1 MAGGLGDAWRPELHP
16 RDRFGRFRSKWK
28 LSGSAE
34 RLVDEILS
42 SFNPVQFK
50 SEDEASNWLS
60 QRVTGAHAK
69 GTMPGKPPAEVA
81 AYLQHSVDAN
91 AAVRAGH
98 DSPEVSGLDQWWEPS
113 DEAMI
118 LTRVV
123 GPEAFGLNA
132 SNSDAVEEWTSKL
145 VQDHAPGSTN
155 LGTPIQ
161 AGPGD
166 ITMYIAAPKGTKMIV
181 PGNGREILTSPDTTY
196 RITHVQRNA
205 NGGHDALAVAI
216 PGNSKGQGR
225 VKQLGTKLRP
235 TPLTEEEKADIGP
248 QAPAR
253 ELPNAPSGTPL
264 QQSAPSAPEG
274 SAPAAPL
281 AAPVKKA
288 RAPRKP
294 KEPNPLDQPP
304 PGEGPSKLTG
314 KTEESAALHAWMQ
327 SRQGYPIN
335 PTPKDVQITRDG
347 LDMQKVSDIRDAAK
361 NLDLDL
367 PPLKGTTK
375 EDLVDSITHQLIG
388 RRAGTPPK
396 RGPERLAPETSGP
409 SANAMHAARRREEA
423 AAEKARAAEVGPI
436 GAPPAGQ
443 APSEAEIRAKAVAA
457 HQQAV
462 EAMKGD
468 RPVKLLDVVKKMSDA
483 GVSDGDINAE
493 LQRMLDSGEMRRGS
507 ADGTVI
513 HHPLN
518 AQAEERAQILSDL
531 KAARKAA
538 APEAPGTPEV
548 PEKPVRAA
556 RKTATKAAPARAV
569 PAKAVPAP
577 VSVPEEKAPE
587 APSTPP
593 APSTPEPVKASLA
606 QDATALRVK
615 QNLGDNPDETK
626 LMKGALDHEEAAN
639 HFRTLARNSE
649 NRAGA
654 PESKKAAIAH
664 YKAMAQ
670 LHQDEA
676 KSLRERAAK
685 ARAAEEKAS
694 AAEEKASQAVEKVA
708 EAPKAVEKASEKATP
723 ELSMPEHTRPS
734 TRFADNAL
742 KDAKKNLNKDP
753 DGVVDK
759 LRSDAEQLRSEPVED
774 PRDLVDNLS
783 DVDSET
789 MREVSHQDAEKLDEI
804 ADQLEKAVGDSR
816 ENAGKANALE
826 RKAAIRRETRNRS
839 AENPVQ
845 LSDDSKAALE
855 RAKAASDRR
864 LEERRKEEEAKDEA
878 ARAKFEPWLKAA
890 GVKESDLSEL
900 QKTGLMIVAGNT
912 KLSKPEMIRRLR
924 TKKGDTLLDKIAD
937 AAEMPAGM
945 KRSTKGAPEGRAA
958 LKQISARMADAPKG
972 FDENGLSELDTSAE
986 TTFDDAPNWSP
997 AKKAKVDRA
1006 LRLYRNT
1013 TFKKINNFL
1022 RGDEKDNTIDI
1033 RETRGAERVKE
1044 DILADHVQPI
1054 DDAMKASRTKG
1065 PVTLWRGVG
1074 RDSTSLRQLG
1084 ADFNPDSGNAVGREF
1099 TDPTFVSTSA
1109 DPEVGRMFGGGA
1121 LMRLHVPGGVGAIQ
1135 LTNWKTEERHNDEAE
1150 VLLQR
1155 GLKFRVTG
1163 DHMEQMGVSRR
1174 WVRDADGN
1182 EKQVETPHMER
1193 VLDVDVIPQQV
1204 SAPAKKAAPSAPS
1217 RPSGENGVMLAA
1229 RTRQA
1234 HIDKTRPLAELAAA
1248 LNERHHETVGD
1259 PDHPRIMRN
1268 DQRIGLKDLEKELP
1282 DLAGEKLKGVDQL
1295 RAAGPDELA
1304 AKAEEIAKRNGIT
1317 LHGSN
1322 GDVEPFDPKRHN
1334 VLGKRPEVGSPV
1346 QVLRPG
1352 TSMDYNGEHVSL
1364 DKAVVHSLNADE
1376 VKKAADE
1383 GHKVDPKLL
1392 PKAAAP
1398 TTKTA
1403 TPSPSVPSGKRSD
1416 QLDEIAKSADVDL
1429 KALGPKGLEGLKED
1443 LDNPKMTRADVVRG
1457 LRRHADSLENST
1469 VIRYGGHIGRNE
1481 SDDFKRE
1488 NLANLAKGKQNVAE
1502 IRKLADAVAKAKL
1515 TPHGGQATESAAP
1528 RGLEQHIA
1536 ALDAM
1541 TTRKEAMDY
1550 LANVKGAELNGL
1562 AKHYNVSSTMESTVA
1577 GRRRAIADATG
1588 GGVETHVN
1596 VSGHA
1601 RNMGSGVV
1609 GGDERDIARRDTEAA
1624 QRAEK
1629 AAVGKLILPE
1639 HAELSTRRA
1648 DNSVKDAQRMLER
1661 GDSPAQV
1668 AQHLRDAAETQRND
1682 PVQDSRDLI
1691 HNTVDRDPAELRAM
1705 NRGDVTALNTL
1716 AKKVEK
1722 LRPIEPAAK
1731 KAAPAPARPEIP
1743 LADTADY
1750 ERRVAAARAAGT
1762 INDRQVR
1769 RALAGD
1775 REAQARVIKTAT
1787 PSKPKVATSTTPK
1800 VHDVAPAEAKTTGL
1814 TGELVNHVRNAK
1826 DDTEARQL
1834 LAKTQ
1839 LTTLRAMGRENG
1851 VPPFTS
1857 KMKKADMIYAIVSH
1871 VRGGGSAPAVPA
1883 TPSREDRVAAH
1894 LLRRAEESQPG
1905 SAARILNDM
1914 PAEHRQLVKDAVD
1927 RVTGTKTPAAT
1938 AQVKKAPSTPDVVP
1952 DVSTTDVRGA
1962 KPVSEMNKDE
1972 LLDEAYN
1979 RGIANPTQYTIAQL
1993 RGLLGLPGGGG
2004 ASSGNGLKM
2013 SDKPLIPNTWGT
2025 GGGPVHFHE
2034 SGAIGRA
2041 LRFMGDEKRLDVSGE
2056 PLANVLGR
2064 IATDGVTGR
2073 KTTQQVLDSLKE
2085 VNAKLPE
2092 GSKARK
2098 ELTNTIEDLDAPPR
2112 HIRLPETAPAP
2123 LQKLMDT
2130 FSTIPLARRTHNRT
2144 TGKAE
2149 SRNEMDELK
2158 QVADEFAAGE
2168 ISGFRLIKKVSQIQN
2183 RRHESQ
2189 EGRMEIDRAVREAV
2203 KELEAMGLST
2213 PKPST

>member
-34 RLVDEILS
+34 KLVDEILS

-91 AAVRAGH
+91 AAIRAGH
-98 DSPEVSGLDQWWEPS
+98 DSPEVSSQDKWWESS

-132 SNSDAVEEWTSKL
+132 GNSDAIEEWTSKL

-166 ITMYIAAPKGTKMIV
+166 VTMYIAAPKGTKMIV
-181 PGNGREILTSPDTTY
+181 PGNGREVLTSPDTTY

-205 NGGHDALAVAI
+205 NGGHDVLAVAI

-235 TPLTEEEKADIGP
+235 APLTEEEKADVGQ
-248 QAPAR
+248 QAPFR
-253 ELPNAPSGTPL
+253 EVPNAPGGMPSQP
-264 QQSAPSAPEG
+264 SAPSSPEG
-274 SAPAAPL
+274 GAPAAPL
-281 AAPVKKA
+281 AAPVKKT
-288 RAPRKP
+288 RSPRKP

-304 PGEGPSKLTG
+304 PGEEPSKLTG

-388 RRAGTPPK
+388 RRAGTPEK
-396 RGPERLAPETSGP
+396 RGAERLAPETSGP

-423 AAEKARAAEVGPI
+423 AQEKARAAEVGPI

-457 HQQAV
+457 HQQAA

-531 KAARKAA
+531 KAARKAT
-538 APEAPGTPEV
+538 APEAPGTPEA

-556 RKTATKAAPARAV
+556 RKTVAKAAPTKVA
-569 PAKAVPAP
+569 PAKAAPAP

-639 HFRTLARNSE
+639 HFRALARNSE

-654 PESKKAAIAH
+654 PDSKKAAIAH

-694 AAEEKASQAVEKVA
+694 AAEEKASQAVEKTA
-708 EAPKAVEKASEKATP
+708 EAPQAVEKASEKIA
-723 ELSMPEHTRPS
+723 
-734 TRFADNAL
+734 
-742 KDAKKNLNKDP
+742 
-753 DGVVDK
+753 
-759 LRSDAEQLRSEPVED
+759 
-774 PRDLVDNLS
+774 
-783 DVDSET
+783 
-789 MREVSHQDAEKLDEI
+789 QDAR
-804 ADQLEKAVGDSR
+804 EKA
-816 ENAGKANALE
+816 NKADALE
-826 RKAAIRRETRNRS
+826 HKAAIRKEIRDRS
-839 AENPVQ
+839 AKNPVQ
-845 LSDDSKAALE
+845 LSDGSKAALE

-864 LEERRKEEEAKDEA
+864 LEEQRKEEEAKDEA

-890 GVKESDLSEL
+890 GIKESDLNEL

-924 TKKGDTLLDKIAD
+924 TKKGNTLLDRIAD
-937 AAEMPAGM
+937 AAEMPEGM
-945 KRSTKGAPEGRAA
+945 NRAPKGAPEGKAA
-958 LKQISARMADAPKG
+958 LKQIAARMEDAPKG
-972 FDENGLSELDTSAE
+972 LDENGLSHLDTSAE
-986 TTFDDAPNWSP
+986 TTFDNVPDWSP
-997 AKKAKVDRA
+997 DKKAKVDRA
-1006 LRLYRNT
+1006 LRLYRNS

-1022 RGDEKDNTIDI
+1022 RGDEKDHTIDI
-1033 RETRGAERVKE
+1033 RETRGVERVKE
-1044 DILADHVQPI
+1044 DILKDHVEPI

-1065 PVTLWRGVG
+1065 PVTLWRGIG
-1074 RDSTSLRQLG
+1074 RDSTSLKQLG
-1084 ADFNPDSGNAVGREF
+1084 ADFDPDSGNIVGREF

-1109 DPEVGRMFGGGA
+1109 DPQVGRTFGGGA
-1121 LMRLHVPGGVGAIQ
+1121 LMRLHVPEGVGAVQ
-1135 LTNWKTEERHNDEAE
+1135 LTSWRTEERHNDEAE

-1174 WVRDADGN
+1174 WVRDANGN

-1193 VLDVDVIPQQV
+1193 VLDVDVIPQTA
-1204 SAPAKKAAPSAPS
+1204 SAESGSIKKAAPSTPS

-1268 DQRIGLKDLEKELP
+1268 DQRVGLKDLEKEIP
-1282 DLAGEKLKGVDQL
+1282 DLAGEKLKGVDEL
-1295 RAAGPDELA
+1295 RAASPDELA

-1322 GDVEPFDPKRHN
+1322 GDVEPFDPKRHK

-1346 QVLRPG
+1346 QVIRPG

-1392 PKAAAP
+1392 PKTSAP
-1398 TTKTA
+1398 EAGPAIKVGDTVQIGNTNRGQHGRTNWEVTDIGADGKVSLKSTFRRSGMPTA
-1403 TPSPSVPSGKRSD
+1403 TRHNVDPSTLRNLSEENRTPDASIKSPAVSGKRSD

-1443 LDNPKMTRADVVRG
+1443 LDNPKMTRADVARG

-1488 NLANLAKGKQNVAE
+1488 NLVNLAKGKQNVAE

-1515 TPHGGQATESAAP
+1515 PPHAARTEETSAP
-1528 RGLEQHIA
+1528 RAVEQHIT

-1550 LANVKGAELNGL
+1550 LANVKGTELTAL
-1562 AKHYNVSSTMESTVA
+1562 AKHYNVSSTMEPTVA
-1577 GRRRAIADATG
+1577 GRRRTIADATG
-1588 GGVETHVN
+1588 GAVEHHVN
-1596 VSGHA
+1596 TSG
-1601 RNMGSGVV
+1601 RG
-1609 GGDERDIARRDTEAA
+1609 RDLGRSIAKGEV
-1624 QRAEK
+1624 EK
-1629 AAVGKLILPE
+1629 AV
-1639 HAELSTRRA
+1639 S
-1648 DNSVKDAQRMLER
+1648 
-1661 GDSPAQV
+1661 
-1668 AQHLRDAAETQRND
+1668 
-1682 PVQDSRDLI
+1682 
-1691 HNTVDRDPAELRAM
+1691 
-1705 NRGDVTALNTL
+1705 
-1716 AKKVEK
+1716 
-1722 LRPIEPAAK
+1722 
-1731 KAAPAPARPEIP
+1731 AAP
-1743 LADTADY
+1743 
-1750 ERRVAAARAAGT
+1750 RVA
-1762 INDRQVR
+1762 
-1769 RALAGD
+1769 
-1775 REAQARVIKTAT
+1775 KTAV
-1787 PSKPKVATSTTPK
+1787 PSKPKIVTATTPK
-1800 VHDVAPAEAKTTGL
+1800 VHDITPVGTGSTGL
-1814 TGELVNHVRNAK
+1814 TGELMNHVREAK
-1826 DDTEARQL
+1826 NSKSAEDVLNGATVVTLKAMAREHGIP
-1834 LAKTQ
+1834 
-1839 LTTLRAMGRENG
+1839 TTAR
-1851 VPPFTS
+1851 
-1857 KMKKADMIYAIVSH
+1857 MKKPDLVAAIMAHRNGEV
-1871 VRGGGSAPAVPA
+1871 
-1883 TPSREDRVAAH
+1883 TPSVAQSGPSVADRVAAH
-1894 LLRRAEESQPG
+1894 LLNRIEESQPG
-1905 SAARILNDM
+1905 MR
-1914 PAEHRQLVKDAVD
+1914 AEIMNAIPEPDRKLVQDAVD
-1927 RVTGTKTPAAT
+1927 RVKGVKPPVAA
-1938 AQVKKAPSTPDVVP
+1938 AQIKKVTSTPDVVP
-1952 DVSTTDVRGA
+1952 EVSIADVRGTKSIA
-1962 KPVSEMNKDE
+1962 DMNKDE
-1972 LLDEAYN
+1972 LLDLAYD
-1979 RGIANPTQYTIAQL
+1979 RGISNPTQYKIAQL
-1993 RGLLGLPGGGG
+1993 RGLLGLPGNNEPSNNKPGNPGSAPSAPARPAGAPVTRRFNFDMSDGKDRDGRPIAEATNRANGDVPLHLPNGG
-2004 ASSGNGLKM
+2004 ADQGLVHMDSELGKLWIDM
-2013 SDKPLIPNTWGT
+2013 VSDPREPNSF
-2025 GGGPVHFHE
+2025 VNE
-2034 SGAIGRA
+2034 
-2041 LRFMGDEKRLDVSGE
+2041 
-2056 PLANVLGR
+2056 
-2064 IATDGVTGR
+2064 IATIGEDVGRGNLSIDEAGDRLRKLAARSGDQGVADHLNRTA
-2073 KTTQQVLDSLKE
+2073 D
-2085 VNAKLPE
+2085 
-2092 GSKARK
+2092 
-2098 ELTNTIEDLDAPPR
+2098 ELIDAPP
-2112 HIRLPETAPAP
+2112 IPKIDVPDSVPAP
-2123 LQKLMDT
+2123 VRAWLEEIAKIPVFRRKNIRGYRNTGQSVIDEAQQLVREISEGRGGHERMRLVSRLKMIAQNVHESVDGVYAARKLTDRLFVGKERVVGYRDGKPIT
-2130 FSTIPLARRTHNRT
+2130 EPNPDFEVIENWLRARR
-2144 TGKAE
+2144 
-2149 SRNEMDELK
+2149 L
-2158 QVADEFAAGE
+2158 
-2168 ISGFRLIKKVSQIQN
+2168 
-2183 RRHESQ
+2183 
-2189 EGRMEIDRAVREAV
+2189 
-2203 KELEAMGLST
+2203 
-2213 PKPST
+2213 

>member
-34 RLVDEILS
+34 RLVDSILS

-69 GTMPGKPPAEVA
+69 GTMPGKPPTEVA

-91 AAVRAGH
+91 AAIRAGH
-98 DSPEVSGLDQWWEPS
+98 DSPEVSGLDKWWEPS

-123 GPEAFGLNA
+123 GPEAFGLNT
-132 SNSDAVEEWTSKL
+132 SNSDAVEEWTGKL

-166 ITMYIAAPKGTKMIV
+166 ITMYIAAPKGTNMIV
-181 PGNGREILTSPDTTY
+181 PGNGREVLTSPDTTY

-235 TPLTEEEKADIGP
+235 APLTEEEKADVGE
-248 QAPAR
+248 QAPFR
-253 ELPNAPSGTPL
+253 EVPNAPGGAPS
-264 QQSAPSAPEG
+264 QQSTPEG
-274 SAPAAPL
+274 GAANTPL

-304 PGEGPSKLTG
+304 PGEEPSKLTG

-347 LDMQKVSDIRDAAK
+347 LDQQKVSDIRDAAK

-367 PPLKGTTK
+367 PPVKGTTK

-388 RRAGTPPK
+388 RRAGTPEK
-396 RGPERLAPETSGP
+396 RGAERLSPDTHAP
-409 SANAMHAARRREEA
+409 SANAMHSERRRAAEAEA
-423 AAEKARAAEVGPI
+423 AANAIPREKFT
-436 GAPPAGQ
+436 APPAGQ
-443 APSEAEIRAKAVAA
+443 APSEAEIRAKAVEA

-462 EAMKGD
+462 EAMRGD
-468 RPVKLLDVVKKMSDA
+468 RPVRLLDIVKKMSDA
-483 GVSDGDINAE
+483 GVGDADINAE

-531 KAARKAA
+531 KAARKATS
-538 APEAPGTPEV
+538 PEAPATPET
-548 PEKPVRAA
+548 PARTP
-556 RKTATKAAPARAV
+556 RKTAVKAAPTKAAPA
-569 PAKAVPAP
+569 KAAPAP

-587 APSTPP
+587 TPSTPP
-593 APSTPEPVKASLA
+593 APSAPEPVKASLA

-654 PESKKAAIAH
+654 PESKKTAIAH

-685 ARAAEEKAS
+685 ARTAEEKAS
-694 AAEEKASQAVEKVA
+694 AAEEKAPKAVETAAK
-708 EAPKAVEKASEKATP
+708 APKAVETASGKATP

-789 MREVSHQDAEKLDEI
+789 MHEVSRQDAEKLDEI
-804 ADQLEKAVGDSR
+804 ADQLEKAIGDSR

-826 RKAAIRRETRNRS
+826 RKAAVRRETRNRS

-864 LEERRKEEEAKDEA
+864 LEERRKEEEAKDAA

-900 QKTGLMIVAGNT
+900 QQTGLMIVAGNT

-924 TKKGDTLLDKIAD
+924 TKKGDTLLDRIAD
-937 AAEMPAGM
+937 AAEG
-945 KRSTKGAPEGRAA
+945 T
-958 LKQISARMADAPKG
+958 
-972 FDENGLSELDTSAE
+972 
-986 TTFDDAPNWSP
+986 
-997 AKKAKVDRA
+997 
-1006 LRLYRNT
+1006 
-1013 TFKKINNFL
+1013 
-1022 RGDEKDNTIDI
+1022 
-1033 RETRGAERVKE
+1033 
-1044 DILADHVQPI
+1044 
-1054 DDAMKASRTKG
+1054 
-1065 PVTLWRGVG
+1065 
-1074 RDSTSLRQLG
+1074 
-1084 ADFNPDSGNAVGREF
+1084 
-1099 TDPTFVSTSA
+1099 
-1109 DPEVGRMFGGGA
+1109 
-1121 LMRLHVPGGVGAIQ
+1121 
-1135 LTNWKTEERHNDEAE
+1135 
-1150 VLLQR
+1150 
-1155 GLKFRVTG
+1155 
-1163 DHMEQMGVSRR
+1163 
-1174 WVRDADGN
+1174 
-1182 EKQVETPHMER
+1182 
-1193 VLDVDVIPQQV
+1193 
-1204 SAPAKKAAPSAPS
+1204 APAKKAVSPAPS
-1217 RPSGENGVMLAA
+1217 RPPGENSVMLAA

-1268 DQRIGLKDLEKELP
+1268 DQRVGLKDLEKELP
-1282 DLAGEKLKGVDQL
+1282 DLAGDKLKGVDEL

-1322 GDVEPFDPKRHN
+1322 GDVEPFDPKRHK
-1334 VLGKRPEVGSPV
+1334 VLGNRPEIGSPV
-1346 QVLRPG
+1346 QVIRPG

-1364 DKAVVHSLNADE
+1364 DKAVVHSLDVDE
-1376 VKKAADE
+1376 AKKAAAE
-1383 GHKVDPKLL
+1383 GRKVDPKLL
-1392 PKAAAP
+1392 PKTAAP
-1398 TTKTA
+1398 TAKTA
-1403 TPSPSVPSGKRSD
+1403 TPSPSVSSGKRSD
-1416 QLDEIAKSADVDL
+1416 QLNDIAKSADVDL

-1443 LDNPKMTRADVVRG
+1443 LDNPKMTRAEVAKR
-1457 LRRHADSLENST
+1457 LRFLADRVADSGA
-1469 VIRYGGHIGRNE
+1469 IQYGGYHRANMPEDFQKETAAKLAE
-1481 SDDFKRE
+1481 S
-1488 NLANLAKGKQNVAE
+1488 KQRSADMH
-1502 IRKLADAVAKAKL
+1502 KLADAIAKAKL
-1515 TPHGGQATESAAP
+1515 APHAARTEGETTTP
-1528 RGLEQHIA
+1528 
-1536 ALDAM
+1536 
-1541 TTRKEAMDY
+1541 
-1550 LANVKGAELNGL
+1550 
-1562 AKHYNVSSTMESTVA
+1562 
-1577 GRRRAIADATG
+1577 
-1588 GGVETHVN
+1588 ETI
-1596 VSGHA
+1596 S
-1601 RNMGSGVV
+1601 
-1609 GGDERDIARRDTEAA
+1609 
-1624 QRAEK
+1624 
-1629 AAVGKLILPE
+1629 KLTLPE

-1648 DNSVKDAQRMLER
+1648 DNSVKEARRMLER

-1668 AQHLRDAAETQRND
+1668 SQHLRDAAEAQRND
-1682 PVQDSRDLI
+1682 PVQDSRDII
-1691 HNTVDRDPAELRAM
+1691 HNTVDRDPSELRAM

-1722 LRPIEPAAK
+1722 LRPTEPAAK
-1731 KAAPAPARPEIP
+1731 KAAPAPAPARPEIP

-1787 PSKPKVATSTTPK
+1787 PSKPKVATSTTPR
-1800 VHDVAPAEAKTTGL
+1800 VHDIAPAQARTTGL
-1814 TGELVNHVRNAK
+1814 TNELVNHVRDAK
-1826 DDTEARQL
+1826 DETEALKL

-1839 LTTLRAMGRENG
+1839 LTTLRAIGRENG

-1857 KMKKADMIYAIVSH
+1857 RMKKADMIYAIVSH

-1883 TPSREDRVAAH
+1883 APSREDRVAAH

-1952 DVSTTDVRGA
+1952 DVSTADVRGA

-2041 LRFMGDEKRLDVSGE
+2041 LRFMGNEKRLDVGGE

-2085 VNAKLPE
+2085 VNAKLPK
-2092 GSKARK
+2092 GSEAHK

-2112 HIRLPETAPAP
+2112 HIQLPETTPAP
-2123 LQKLMDT
+2123 LQKLMDK

-2158 QVADEFAAGE
+2158 QIVDDFAAGK
-2168 ISGFRLIKKVSQIQN
+2168 ISGFRMIKNVNQIQN

-2213 PKPST
+2213 MKPST